1 MKIFALAVALAV
13 ALPAAGA
20 CSGSPVTLR
29 IKNDIPKFERFY
41 RDASRPGVTEAQRWA
56 LWQKEYGMAAVPPT
70 PDGEKL
76 ARTQLDAAWPK
87 YKALMPALPQMT
99 ARATAGAK
107 FAVQRIA
114 GILDPQRKPVTIE
127 LVLYVGQF
135 DGNAFSIPPMHGAPS
150 ETLMPVEATG
160 VKLLLAHE
168 LSHDVHFEIAGVK
181 NSFGAPLGETIFLE
195 GLAMRTASRVFPGLP
210 AAAYTEMPGA
220 HGWLQT
226 CLSQKNRVLR
236 GVLPYL
242 SQSGPAVASR
252 FTFGTGTTG
261 MHREAYCAAWI
272 VFGTLLSQGNTL
284 AQLAM
289 IPEDR
294 MGDAVRKG
302 IAASLR

>member
-1 MKIFALAVALAV
+1 MNIFAVVLTLAVAIPV
-13 ALPAAGA
+13 PAHSA
-20 CSGSPVTLR
+20 SPVTLR
-29 IKNDIPKFERFY
+29 IKNDVPKFVRFY

-87 YKALMPALPQMT
+87 YAALMPALPRLT
-99 ARATAGAK
+99 AAATANAK
-107 FAVQRIA
+107 VAAQHIA

-150 ETLMPVEATG
+150 ETLMPVEAAG

-210 AAAYTEMPGA
+210 DAAYTEMPGA
-220 HGWLQT
+220 HGWLRT
-226 CLSQKNRVLR
+226 CLAEKDRVLR

-242 SQSGPAVASR
+242 AHSGPAVASR
-252 FTFGTGTTG
+252 FTFGEGTTG

-272 VFGTLLSQGNTL
+272 VFGTLLSRGHTL
-284 AQLAM
+284 SRLAT
-289 IPEDR
+289 IPENR
-294 MGDAVRKG
+294 MVDTVRTA
-302 IAASLR
+302 IDASLP